1 MSASHYS
8 PLHDAHVL
16 APGGN
21 QATVVKQEVH
31 IGHMTAVSA
40 IDMTGSL
47 KGEKN
52 PQSIKKKCDYG
63 FM

>member
-1 MSASHYS
+1 MVASHYP

-47 KGEKN
+47 KGEQKK
-52 PQSIKKKCDYG
+52 SIKQNAANG
-63 FM
+63 LM